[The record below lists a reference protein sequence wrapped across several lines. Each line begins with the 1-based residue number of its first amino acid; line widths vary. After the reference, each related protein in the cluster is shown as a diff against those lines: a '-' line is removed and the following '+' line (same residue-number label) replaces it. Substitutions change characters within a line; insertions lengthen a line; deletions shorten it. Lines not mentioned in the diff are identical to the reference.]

1 MTEPAHD
8 HEATQQ
14 PGQRAEEL
22 GGWSTGELV
31 ARLSEQV
38 SALVREEFRLARLE
52 VADKGKRAGIAVAMF
67 GGGGL
72 LALYGTGVIVAG
84 LVLLLALALPAWAAA
99 LVVGGV
105 LLALAGVLALRGRTQ
120 VRQATP
126 PMPEQALG
134 SVKAD
139 VAVVK
144 ERARR

>member
-1 MTEPAHD
+1 MTEPVRE
-8 HEATQQ
+8 HEAKQQAEQ
-14 PGQRAEEL
+14 PGDP
-22 GGWSTGELV
+22 STGELV

-38 SALVREEFRLARLE
+38 SRLVRAELRLAQLE
-52 VADKGKRAGIAVAMF
+52 LADKGKRAGIGVALF

-72 LALYGTGVIVAG
+72 LALYGVGAIVAG

-99 LVVGGV
+99 LIVGGV
-105 LLALAGVLALRGRTQ
+105 LLAVAGVLALRGRTQ

-126 PMPEQALG
+126 PVPKQALD

-144 ERARR
+144 ERART

>member
-1 MTEPAHD
+1 MTEPVRE
-8 HEATQQ
+8 HEAKQQAEQ
-14 PGQRAEEL
+14 PGDP
-22 GGWSTGELV
+22 STGELV

-38 SALVREEFRLARLE
+38 SRLVRTELRLAQLE
-52 VADKGKRAGIAVAMF
+52 LADKGKRAGIGVALF

-72 LALYGTGVIVAG
+72 LALYGVGAIVAG

-99 LVVGGV
+99 LIVGGV
-105 LLALAGVLALRGRTQ
+105 LLAVAGVLALRGRTQ

-126 PMPEQALG
+126 PVPKQALD

-144 ERARR
+144 ERART